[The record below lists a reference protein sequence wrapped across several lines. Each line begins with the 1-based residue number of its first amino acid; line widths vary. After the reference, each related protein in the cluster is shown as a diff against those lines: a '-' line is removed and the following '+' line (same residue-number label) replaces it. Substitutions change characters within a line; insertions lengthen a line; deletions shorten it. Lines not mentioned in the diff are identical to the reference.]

1 MHHLKKERFASGG
14 FAESAAGLPGRRS
27 SAQRQRR
34 VREK

>member
-27 SAQRQRR
+27 AQRQRR